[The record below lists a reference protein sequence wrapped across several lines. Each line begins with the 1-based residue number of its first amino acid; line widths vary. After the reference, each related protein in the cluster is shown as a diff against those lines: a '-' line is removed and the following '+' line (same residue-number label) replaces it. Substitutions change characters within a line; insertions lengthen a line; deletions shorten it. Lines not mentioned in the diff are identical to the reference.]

1 MVNKNTNILEWNRKS
16 EKASK
21 EGRKPKEGPRS
32 KQKEKPSAI
41 VTVGLPGSGKSTI
54 ARHMV
59 SKGDTDQHEFDKSR
73 RELGKGPAYFGPDLA
88 AHTYGGAKRSAERGK
103 NTALTNTTIP
113 KPHRHDAVQ
122 KLKDAG
128 YSKVD
133 VILAPGS
140 NKAAIRRNRK
150 RTASAPGEGKV
161 PEFVMNRMAQGMK
174 SISRAEKR
182 EMRSKYK
189 ELHKKYRFTKPAMK
203 RSGAIREDY
212 FDEAKYEKNKSRK
225 EKELIRNRRF
235 LSTGEEPGEDLTDIV
250 RSSSPDE
257 VTAMR
262 RNASELE
269 RGEKN
274 FPASGNRPTKGV
286 SRALR
291 NRHREG
297 RLQNLRRSLIN
308 RRLSAG
314 RYYGNNTNNSDAENS
329 IRGIRRESVKLFH
342 EFILEAREATRATTR
357 GRRLDPGKT
366 QREVAKADRKR
377 EARERAAERK
387 ERAADEIIFNLQ
399 KQGREEK
406 EAAAARAN
414 PEAQRKKAL
423 RRTLAQRMATAAE
436 KRGIEN

>member
-1 MVNKNTNILEWNRKS
+1 MVNEETNILEWNRKS

-88 AHTYGGAKRSAERGK
+88 AHTYGGVKRSAERGK

-150 RTASAPGEGKV
+150 RTESAPGEGKV

-212 FDEAKYEKNKSRK
+212 LDEAKYEKNKSRQ
-225 EKELIRNRRF
+225 EKELIRN
-235 LSTGEEPGEDLTDIV
+235 
-250 RSSSPDE
+250 
-257 VTAMR
+257 
-262 RNASELE
+262 
-269 RGEKN
+269 
-274 FPASGNRPTKGV
+274 
-286 SRALR
+286 
-291 NRHREG
+291 REG
-297 RLQNLRRSLIN
+297 RLQNLRRAAIN

-314 RYYGNNTNNSDAENS
+314 RYYGNSPKSADAENS
-329 IRGIRRESVKLFH
+329 IRGIRRESVKTFN

-366 QREVAKADRKR
+366 QREVAKADRER

-423 RRTLAQRMATAAE
+423 RRTLAQRMAAAAE